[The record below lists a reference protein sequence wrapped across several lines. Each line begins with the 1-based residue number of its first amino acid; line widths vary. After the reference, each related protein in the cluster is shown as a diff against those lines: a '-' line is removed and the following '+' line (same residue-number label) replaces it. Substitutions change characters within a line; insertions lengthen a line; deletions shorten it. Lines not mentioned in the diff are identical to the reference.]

1 MPAATA
7 ASDDTTMTSPRRLL
21 IVDDDL
27 AICALLSDI
36 ASAIGYSVESAST
49 PEAINRL
56 VGHGHDLVML
66 DLSLGETDG
75 MLVMRTLADRQPGA
89 NIVLLSGADVS
100 VLSGARR
107 VAEMSGFN
115 VVGACG
121 KPASIVEIEAVL
133 RNPVVAPEGD
143 DESTSGDIE
152 HQVLDALDRG
162 DLHLVYQPIVKLAT
176 NEITSAEALVR
187 MGGKGFEQFT
197 PEVFVPIIERAGRSA
212 DLLRIVFR
220 NAARDR
226 SAVKAIAS
234 LENVSLNISVLDL
247 TDLALPEAAT
257 EILSVAAPP
266 NRWTLEVTETAE
278 LKEVAHALDVLV
290 RMRLKGFSLAMDDF
304 GSGSSTLDRLRE
316 LPFTSVKADRRFMQ
330 TDFDDVEHALGMLK
344 AAVELGGALGLR
356 VVAEGIESREEF
368 DAARQVGCDYAQG
381 YFIGRPVRAESF
393 GVLVVAWEVA
403 NGQD

>member
-1 MPAATA
+1 MPDATA
-7 ASDDTTMTSPRRLL
+7 VSDHTTMTSPRRLL

-27 AICALLSDI
+27 AICTLLTDV

-49 PEAINRL
+49 PDAIDRL
-56 VGHGHDLVML
+56 VGGGHDLVML

-89 NIVLLSGADVS
+89 NLVLLTGADVS

-121 KPASIVEIEAVL
+121 KPASISEIEAVL
-133 RNPVVAPEGD
+133 RNPLVAPTD
-143 DESTSGDIE
+143 DTDAAHDDIE
-152 HQVLDALDRG
+152 RQVLDALDRG

-176 NEITSAEALVR
+176 NGITSAEALVR
-187 MGGKGFEQFT
+187 MGGQGYEQFT

-226 SAVKAIAS
+226 AAVKAIGA

-257 EILSVAAPP
+257 EILSAAAPP

-356 VVAEGIESREEF
+356 VVAEGIETREEF

-393 GVLVVAWEVA
+393 GVLVVSWEVA
-403 NGQD
+403 NEKE